1 MNASLPTAHTAS
13 SGPVPAPRQAAVYAN
28 YLALHHRTAQ
38 PSPPTRALETHS
50 APLIFNCGMD
60 LCGAEVA
67 IASVL
72 FGASFLGIDADAALQ
87 KSAQKNRA
95 CDFLVNSL
103 DEALRMIKIAVRKS
117 QPIAVGLLADPAD
130 ALTQLATRGVQPQYL
145 FRPVTYTALANA
157 QPALALF
164 EDRGVQQLT
173 PADHPRL
180 SAEET
185 LLHWIAATRSDLAH
199 IDQQVLSLLPEEHRI
214 TRHWLQHAPAY
225 FLRQSTPE
233 RVCSLPIAQRAAL
246 CAALQSPTL
255 RSALHGPASLTW
267 TDANAQPHTLHIS
280 P

>member
-1 MNASLPTAHTAS
+1 MNASLPTAHTPS
-13 SGPVPAPRQAAVYAN
+13 SAPCAAPRQTAVYAN
-28 YLALHHRTAQ
+28 YLALHRRAAKQLQLAQ
-38 PSPPTRALETHS
+38 GSEPHS
-50 APLIFNCGMD
+50 APLIFHCGMD
-60 LCGAEVA
+60 VFGTEAA

-130 ALTQLATRGVQPQYL
+130 ALAQLAARGVQPQY
-145 FRPVTYTALANA
+145 FFHPHTSPHITGRSALSIFE
-157 QPALALF
+157 QRGALS
-164 EDRGVQQLT
+164 LT
-173 PADHPRL
+173 PADQPVL
-180 SAEET
+180 FEEET
-185 LLHWIAATRSDLAH
+185 LLHWTAATRSDLAR
-199 IDQQVLSLLPEEHRI
+199 IDALVLSSLTEEQAL

-225 FLRQSTPE
+225 FLRQSPAE
-233 RVCSLPIAQRAAL
+233 RLSSLPTIQLSAL

-267 TDANAQPHTLHIS
+267 TDANAQPHTVHIA